1 MGGSPL
7 RIPPSSPVES
17 LKRGDNPV
25 CEPKKFLGK
34 KMTFFQNSTL
44 VLKWGSKSKIEFL
57 EKIGK
62 FGND

>member
-7 RIPPSSPVES
+7 RIPPSSPVEYV
-17 LKRGDNPV
+17 KRGDNPV

-44 VLKWGSKSKIEFL
+44 VLKWRSKLKIEFL
-57 EKIGK
+57 GKVEKIC
-62 FGND
+62 